1 MKTVTIVVLD
11 YSNADVDIIHHAP
24 QQENTDGYE
33 KWLATHCNYNPDE
46 IGGFVNDVND
56 KDQIENDWGEYE
68 RPNIICIMN
77 ESAILEIVASAL
89 KASLCLSPCQIL

>member
-1 MKTVTIVVLD
+1 MNSTTVTIVVLD

-46 IGGFVNDVND
+46 ISFMIFPHGKAVV
-56 KDQIENDWGEYE
+56 
-68 RPNIICIMN
+68 PNHFTPEDFN
-77 ESAILEIVASAL
+77 
-89 KASLCLSPCQIL
+89 